1 MVLILLGIG
10 LLLIIFNIRA
20 IKKEKNSFKNVFIHT
35 EEDMEEF
42 DVKLSELRREF
53 SETILELQKE
63 IVILKE
69 SLQSSKNINEAIINE
84 EDYKAEH
91 SNDIMESDIKEG
103 NGTYLKNLYE
113 TNIME
118 EDKAFENTNVIQEN
132 QGNFDDEIMDNKEEV
147 SNIKESALN
156 NDNELSNNIKIDEIN
171 KLLALGLSIEEI
183 SEKLSIGR
191 GEVLLI
197 KELYLR

>member
-20 IKKEKNSFKNVFIHT
+20 IKKEKSSFKNIFIHT

-42 DVKLSELRREF
+42 DIKLSEIRREF

-69 SLQSSKNINEAIINE
+69 DYDSSKNINEPINRA
-84 EDYKAEH
+84 EDFKAEH
-91 SNDIMESDIKEG
+91 IDDTIESEIKEG
-103 NGTYLKNLYE
+103 NDIYLNNIDKSK
-113 TNIME
+113 IME
-118 EDKAFENTNVIQEN
+118 ENKASEITKIIEENKSEFNS
-132 QGNFDDEIMDNKEEV
+132 EIIDNNEKL
-147 SNIKESALN
+147 SNIKEN
-156 NDNELSNNIKIDEIN
+156 IINDDNELSNNIKIDEIN

>member
-1 MVLILLGIG
+1 MVLILIGIG

-20 IKKEKNSFKNVFIHT
+20 IKKEKNSFKNIFIHT

-42 DVKLSELRREF
+42 DVKISELRREF

-69 SLQSSKNINEAIINE
+69 NCQSSKSIKETINNS

-91 SNDIMESDIKEG
+91 SNDIMESEIDEV
-103 NGTYLKNLYE
+103 NDTHLNNLDE
-113 TNIME
+113 TKIME
-118 EDKAFENTNVIQEN
+118 ETEVIEEN
-132 QGNFDDEIMDNKEEV
+132 QVQFDDEIMDSKEKL
-147 SNIKESALN
+147 SNIKENVIN